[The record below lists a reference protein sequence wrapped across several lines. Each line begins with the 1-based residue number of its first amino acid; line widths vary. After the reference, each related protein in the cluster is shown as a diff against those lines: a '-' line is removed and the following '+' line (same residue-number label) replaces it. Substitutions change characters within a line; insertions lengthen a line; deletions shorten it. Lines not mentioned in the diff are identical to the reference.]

1 MNTINRKN
9 LKRLVSPLCVVVVAL
24 GMLTLWHNAE
34 ANNSKKGKKD
44 KDRDSESNNSKK
56 GRNAGDLV
64 RWDIISIAPLPPADG
79 SVISAG
85 GVAFAF
91 AYHTPTNPSAAWI
104 RFTGGGTFVAPAN
117 GGGSSTVNGGG
128 TWQTSGPGL
137 PEASGSYRVTELVN
151 WQFANLASG
160 PPAFND
166 RIADVNK
173 RANGNAILLI
183 EYDDGTEGIL
193 GIGCHGPGAPNG
205 ILEGVIASK
214 SHLTYWNGV
223 LPPGPAVDQ
232 NRTIFHILR
241 SLDCDDHD

>member
-24 GMLTLWHNAE
+24 GMLSLWHNAE
-34 ANNSKKGKKD
+34 ANNSKKGKKGG
-44 KDRDSESNNSKK
+44 DSEANNSKK
-56 GRNAGDLV
+56 AADLV
-64 RWDIISIAPLPPADG
+64 RWDIISINPLPPAAG
-79 SVISAG
+79 SAIRAG

-104 RFTGGGTFVAPAN
+104 RLTGGGTFVAPAN
-117 GGGSSTVNGGG
+117 GGGSSAVKGGG

-151 WQFANLASG
+151 WQFATLASG
-160 PPAFND
+160 GPAFID
-166 RIADVNK
+166 EIAGLDK
-173 RANGNAILLI
+173 RANGNAVLLI

-205 ILEGVIASK
+205 IFEGVIASK
-214 SHLTYWNGV
+214 GHVTYWNGV